1 MANPKEIQ
9 EQQRQ
14 TWDRFSGGWTKW
26 DEMVLRML
34 QPAGDEII
42 RALKLE
48 DENEHLDVA
57 TGTGEPGL
65 SIAARLPRG
74 RVVLTDVSAGMLA
87 AAEANAEARGL
98 TNVELRECGVD
109 PLPFE
114 DASFDSISCRFGLM
128 FFPSVVESVSEFVRV
143 LRPGG
148 RLAATVWAE
157 PAGNPWATIPMGAIG
172 AEVDLPTPV
181 PDAPGL
187 FRCSAPDAIARIF
200 RESGLSDV
208 VECDVHGTLDPPSP
222 EDYWAF
228 MTEIAAPVV
237 VGLDLAD
244 DAAKAR
250 INKDVLERVR
260 SFEVDGKPSI
270 PLHARCVSGTR

>member
-1 MANPKEIQ
+1 MANPKAIQ

-87 AAEANAEARGL
+87 AAEANAKARGL

-114 DASFDSISCRFGLM
+114 DVSFDSISCRFGLM

-208 VECDVHGTLDPPSP
+208 VESEVHGTLDPPSP
-222 EDYWAF
+222 KDYWAF

-237 VGLDLAD
+237 AGLDLAD

-250 INKDVLERVR
+250 VDEVVLERVR

-270 PLHARCVSGTR
+270 PLHACCVSGTR